1 MNIKSAFLNG
11 NIKED
16 VYIEQLQGFAEPKK

>member
-1 MNIKSAFLNG
+1 MDIKSVFLNG

-16 VYIEQLQGFAEPKK
+16 VYIEQPQGFAQPKK